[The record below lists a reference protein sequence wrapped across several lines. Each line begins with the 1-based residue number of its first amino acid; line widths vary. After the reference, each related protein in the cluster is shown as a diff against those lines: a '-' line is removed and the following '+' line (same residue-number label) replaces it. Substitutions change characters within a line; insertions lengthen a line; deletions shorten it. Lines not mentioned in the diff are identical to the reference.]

1 MTIFDEDW
9 NKAKIIRTFG
19 TLDKLHEV
27 STHAWHSSNGEYK
40 FTGTWYH
47 YHDLQEL
54 IRIYN
59 TSDDDVEDSNLF
71 KCWSCDNMIT
81 EIARMENDG
90 FCPLCQAEIELD

>member
-40 FTGTWYH
+40 FFRY
-47 YHDLQEL
+47 LVSL
-54 IRIYN
+54 
-59 TSDDDVEDSNLF
+59 
-71 KCWSCDNMIT
+71 
-81 EIARMENDG
+81 
-90 FCPLCQAEIELD
+90 P